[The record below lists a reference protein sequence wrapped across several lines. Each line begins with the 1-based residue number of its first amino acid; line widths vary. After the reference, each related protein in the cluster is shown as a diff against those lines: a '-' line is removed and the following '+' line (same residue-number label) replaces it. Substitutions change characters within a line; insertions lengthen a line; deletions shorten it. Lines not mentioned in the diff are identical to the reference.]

1 MHETVR
7 NGQVQYGKLENS
19 WPASPARRI
28 HMASIVPDSQVASSK
43 RLQPTRIFDSLSVR
57 RPRPLSAATRRPAS
71 AMHQLTLA
79 AGDAPRLALEPRYFG
94 GARAA
99 HIQPVGSML
108 TSYWAWLCTLGSS
121 NVHVDLTQYIYLTA
135 HPHLPTVHSRLSRSI
150 SYFWFRLHPPGL
162 CSLAFI
168 VSFIKW
174 PAPKKTPKPSPLRER
189 SPTPPGAKTTKK

>member
-1 MHETVR
+1 
-7 NGQVQYGKLENS
+7 
-19 WPASPARRI
+19 
-28 HMASIVPDSQVASSK
+28 MASIVPDSQVASSK

-108 TSYWAWLCTLGSS
+108 TSYWAWLCTFGSS

-135 HPHLPTVHSRLSRSI
+135 HPHLALFTLDSHVPFPISGSVFTHPVSVLSHS
-150 SYFWFRLHPPGL
+150 
-162 CSLAFI
+162 
-168 VSFIKW
+168 SF
-174 PAPKKTPKPSPLRER
+174 PS
-189 SPTPPGAKTTKK
+189 